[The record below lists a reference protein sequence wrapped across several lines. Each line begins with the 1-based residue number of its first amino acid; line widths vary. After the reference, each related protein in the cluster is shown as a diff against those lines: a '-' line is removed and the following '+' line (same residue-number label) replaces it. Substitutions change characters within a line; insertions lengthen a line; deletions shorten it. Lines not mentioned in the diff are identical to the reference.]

1 MNTLF
6 AFVLLLSILI
16 FVHELGHFLVARW
29 CGVRVLQF
37 SIGFGRAI
45 GLGSWRLAWKWGDT
59 EYKIGWFPM
68 GGYVKML
75 GENLDMVQGEAPP
88 APDARPDEY
97 LENKSLP
104 QKLAIVSAGPAMNLI
119 LPVVV
124 FMGMLSAGMPRALP
138 VVGSIEAGSPAE
150 QAGLLEGDRFTSLG
164 AEPVAWWA
172 DVEKIVR
179 ESAGQSLVFSFERE
193 GEERSA
199 SVMLDTRSR
208 FDEFGMPVKA
218 GWLGAAHLRLGTG
231 LGVPSSTSRAGAA
244 GLRSGDR
251 VEAVAGVEV
260 EDWKSFETAYLEQD
274 GDVTLRVL
282 RGEESL
288 EFQVPALGSFEAF
301 GVLPASVL
309 VASVNDG
316 SPAKRGGLEPGDL
329 ILSVD
334 GAPIGS
340 FASFAEV
347 VRTSEG
353 RVLALRYARDGE
365 VREAAIAPELAEYDA
380 GMGITEPRYLVGI
393 SADVQHLVGAVGT
406 DRERNPLVALPRAVE
421 MTVDVTGTFLR
432 GLVKLVTGDVP
443 RNQIA
448 GPIGIAQIAGS
459 AYEAG
464 WETYLSIMVLISI
477 NLGILNLLPIPVLD
491 GGQAVLFIAEGIK
504 RGPLSLRTREF
515 VQQVGF
521 AFLIVLMGFAFWND
535 ISRNWSSFVGWSSGL
550 IDWFSQRGL

>member
-16 FVHELGHFLVARW
+16 FVHELGHFMVARW

-45 GLGSWRLAWKWGDT
+45 GWGSWRLAWKWGDT

-75 GENLDMVQGEAPP
+75 GENLDVIQGEAPL
-88 APDARPDEY
+88 APDAPHDQY
-97 LENKSLP
+97 LDAKTLW

-124 FMGMLSAGMPRALP
+124 FVGMLSVGMPRALP

-150 QAGLLEGDRFTSLG
+150 QAGLLEGDQLTALG
-164 AEPVAWWA
+164 SEPVGWWA
-172 DVEKIVR
+172 DVEDIVR
-179 ESAGQSLVFSFERE
+179 AHAGESLVIAFERE
-193 GEERSA
+193 GVARSA
-199 SVMLDTRSR
+199 SVKLDTRNR
-208 FDEFGMPVKA
+208 FDEFGTPVKA
-218 GWLGAAHLRLGTG
+218 GWLGAAHLRLGAV
-231 LGVPSSTSRAGAA
+231 LGVPSSASRAAAA

-251 VEAVAGVEV
+251 VEAVAGLEV
-260 EDWKSFETAYLEQD
+260 EDWKSFELAYVQHED
-274 GDVTLRVL
+274 EVTLRVL

-288 EFQVPALGSFEAF
+288 ELQAPAVGGLEAF

-309 VASVNDG
+309 VASVNEG
-316 SPAKRGGLEPGDL
+316 SPAMRGGLEPGDL

-353 RVLALRYARDGE
+353 RALELRYARDGE
-365 VREAAIAPELAEYDA
+365 VREASIAPELAEYDA

-393 SADVQHLVGAVGT
+393 SAEVQQLAGAVGM

-464 WETYLSIMVLISI
+464 WATYLSIMVLISI

-515 VQQVGF
+515 VQQLGF
-521 AFLIVLMGFAFWND
+521 AFLALLMGFAFWND

-550 IDWFSQRGL
+550 IDWLSQRGL